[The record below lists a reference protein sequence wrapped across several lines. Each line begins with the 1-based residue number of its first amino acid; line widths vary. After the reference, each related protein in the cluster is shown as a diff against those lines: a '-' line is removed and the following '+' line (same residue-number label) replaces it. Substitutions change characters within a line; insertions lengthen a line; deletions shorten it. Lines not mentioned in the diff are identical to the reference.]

1 MIKKFIADFSDKDI
15 EGIIKLGKKYYLLNP
30 DSEKIFKSIKLE
42 IEAAGLFL
50 GEDKKENFYPSLA
63 LLDILSKQ
71 SNRKM
76 TVDDKA
82 AWLFLCGRDIMAK
95 SIIKSDVFTG
105 IVLVQ
110 NSKNENLG
118 IGRIVGDI
126 KRSSDKIVV
135 KNIIDKGDYLRREM
149 DGKKK

>member
-1 MIKKFIADFSDKDI
+1 MIKKFISDFSDKPI
-15 EGIIKLGKKYYLLNP
+15 EGIKKVGKKYYLLNS
-30 DSEKIFKSIKLE
+30 DSDKIFGSIKLE
-42 IEAAGLFL
+42 VEAVGLFL

-82 AWLFLCGRDIMAK
+82 AWLFVCGRDIMAK
-95 SIIKSDVFTG
+95 SIMKSDVFMG